1 MPSKSPQKR
10 LFIERLNQA
19 CNTAGIKPLHSGRQV
34 SLADQM
40 GVSQESVRKW
50 LSGESYPSIERLAEL
65 SSVLGTSIAFL
76 LGEGSLDQ
84 FKANIDRLASK
95 AFDVLVESFP
105 EKDHDELLKVSSRLA
120 LQMRKPS

>member
-1 MPSKSPQKR
+1 
-10 LFIERLNQA
+10 
-19 CNTAGIKPLHSGRQV
+19 
-34 SLADQM
+34 M

-76 LGEGSLDQ
+76 LGEESLDQ